1 MGEWPENI
9 EEVMDDAIKHA
20 AQPLLSCLHNAF
32 DSINRLYRERGIKE
46 KMENVMK
53 NLQAWNFG
61 YPLQLV
67 TGPVTVVNQMGGFN
81 TFMKTFD
88 DISADSGAAGA
99 RQIGSSIPNTLLV
112 SWWMMQN
119 GAGANIVIPRN
130 AYISSFDEHVMI
142 LHNLLSNSNDVNSAV
157 AGVNAGWANNQ
168 FFVVP
173 SNVNATVNYGP
184 YVVNS
189 FAQNRNDTFENAV
202 YAYTQ
207 AKKILTL
214 LSKMKY
220 DEIQITKADND
231 RINAA
236 LAALNAYNDTVKM
249 SWSMDAKFT
258 AAVAEGAFIPN
269 SSALHNPFMCPALLD
284 PKEWQLM
291 DFDDVGV
298 REIAGADPVT
308 SMLKPFIDAKIK
320 RDTSAVA
327 TGRAL
332 LISKQPNVDRLK
344 KNVGVILENMFHRN
358 EPMRYDGKN
367 AVVNNYAWNNKLF
380 YKKRNEKVALQQ
392 LTDAN
397 KSPDFARLMGLRPS
411 GKCINFPL
419 FAIHLTMYLHA
430 GKLSDMTGM
439 DVARLSCSLDGN
451 MFKTNAQII
460 WDQMMRNLKEKEKN
474 FTVAHVLDRLGR
486 PTTTEDYEYTA
497 KWDITPPGGNATATA
512 LIDAV
517 NDATNPTLKTTNV
530 ETLKKI
536 KQQIGA
542 NPPGLYTAVPN
553 DLNGLIGLA
562 EAYNTAEL
570 GEVNTNNATLGWN
583 AATQRKSTVLYMNK
597 MAKKNGTMV
606 NIASELMSLKS
617 GDKIMITGETGNVIT
632 KKRQVWRVTGNPI
645 KNANATTY
653 GNIIDVPVTYAK
665 VSLLNVPA
673 RVIDRN
679 RNIGDGA
686 ILTVTLERFSQDE
699 LD

>member
-1 MGEWPENI
+1 
-9 EEVMDDAIKHA
+9 
-20 AQPLLSCLHNAF
+20 
-32 DSINRLYRERGIKE
+32 
-46 KMENVMK
+46 
-53 NLQAWNFG
+53 
-61 YPLQLV
+61 
-67 TGPVTVVNQMGGFN
+67 
-81 TFMKTFD
+81 
-88 DISADSGAAGA
+88 
-99 RQIGSSIPNTLLV
+99 
-112 SWWMMQN
+112 
-119 GAGANIVIPRN
+119 
-130 AYISSFDEHVMI
+130 
-142 LHNLLSNSNDVNSAV
+142 
-157 AGVNAGWANNQ
+157 
-168 FFVVP
+168 
-173 SNVNATVNYGP
+173 
-184 YVVNS
+184 
-189 FAQNRNDTFENAV
+189 
-202 YAYTQ
+202 
-207 AKKILTL
+207 
-214 LSKMKY
+214 
-220 DEIQITKADND
+220 
-231 RINAA
+231 
-236 LAALNAYNDTVKM
+236 
-249 SWSMDAKFT
+249 
-258 AAVAEGAFIPN
+258 
-269 SSALHNPFMCPALLD
+269 
-284 PKEWQLM
+284 
-291 DFDDVGV
+291 
-298 REIAGADPVT
+298 
-308 SMLKPFIDAKIK
+308 
-320 RDTSAVA
+320 
-327 TGRAL
+327 
-332 LISKQPNVDRLK
+332 
-344 KNVGVILENMFHRN
+344 
-358 EPMRYDGKN
+358 
-367 AVVNNYAWNNKLF
+367 
-380 YKKRNEKVALQQ
+380 
-392 LTDAN
+392 
-397 KSPDFARLMGLRPS
+397 
-411 GKCINFPL
+411 
-419 FAIHLTMYLHA
+419 
-430 GKLSDMTGM
+430 
-439 DVARLSCSLDGN
+439 

-583 AATQRKSTVLYMNK
+583 AATQRENTVLYMNK

-653 GNIIDVPVTYAK
+653 GNIIDVPVTYAE

-699 LD
+699 ELD